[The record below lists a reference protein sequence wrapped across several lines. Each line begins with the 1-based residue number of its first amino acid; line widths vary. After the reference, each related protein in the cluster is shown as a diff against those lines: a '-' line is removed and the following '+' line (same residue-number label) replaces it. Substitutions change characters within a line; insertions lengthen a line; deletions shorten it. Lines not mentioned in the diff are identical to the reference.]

1 MTETTGLVIGALVIS
16 LVHAVLPTHWLPFVL
31 VGRARKWTKRRIM
44 LVAAAAG
51 VGHVGATIV
60 LGFLVFLLGF
70 KIAEYAGHSV
80 HLISGSFLILIGA
93 VFCANHFRHH
103 HHHHH
108 GAPDKEYLTDKA
120 AVLSLFG
127 LMTFSPCEAILPVF
141 LAAGTVGW
149 KTVVPLLAIILVGTV
164 SVMLLLVWLASSGLE
179 RVKSK
184 LLETCEY
191 LVVGMILIV
200 LGLLVIFVLE

>member
-1 MTETTGLVIGALVIS
+1 MKETVGLTIGALLIS
-16 LVHAVLPTHWLPFVL
+16 VAHAFLPTHWLPFVL

-44 LVAAAAG
+44 AVAAVAG
-51 VGHVGATIV
+51 LGHVLATIV
-60 LGFLVFLLGF
+60 LGFFIFLLGF
-70 KIAEYAGHSV
+70 KMAEHVGHWV
-80 HLISGSFLILIGA
+80 HLISGLFLIGIG
-93 VFCANHFRHH
+93 VLFCVNHFLH

-108 GAPDKEYLTDKA
+108 GPHEKEFVTDRA
-120 AVLSLFG
+120 AILSLFG

-149 KTVVPLLAIILVGTV
+149 QTVLPLLAIIFISTVG
-164 SVMLLLVWLASSGLE
+164 VMLTLVFLTASGME

-191 LVVGMILIV
+191 LVVGLILIV
-200 LGLLVIFVLE
+200 LGALVIFVFE